1 MKKFKKKMYIA
12 AFGVL
17 TTVCASSLWMGVSS
31 LSTASAAVTE
41 QLVYSDDFNAET
53 LSDNWTATD
62 AAISSE
68 YCSLRVQPSEY
79 AWPGHILCQGYKMD
93 GDCRLEI
100 KMQELPADN
109 ASWVALSFGAPSTIS
124 IFEKSSGAF
133 IFMDDQTSLFKEGK
147 SVGYDFNYSPKGN
160 VVGNDVATVVLDFVK
175 RSSGTYDITYIVK
188 NGDEVLGNTLIE
200 NFTVQDGYFGFNTYG
215 THFDILSFDVYE
227 GEEKVYTDDFSSSQM
242 SYDDNVIKNS
252 AWVALAPFTSKTASI
267 APVGKLDLSTMG
279 ASAVYKDAFVQ
290 KSTGV
295 AVLYELSAQFDF
307 SRADLGVASGFEIAK
322 PTLSEEGVFVG
333 LVRNSAGYQIVFSAG
348 ERKEELLVAGNP
360 TDGIWNVRLAVNY
373 DNSITLFAND
383 FRITFELD
391 SKAEGYFGIKTSDDY
406 ASSGVGAFVDD
417 FSFRRYT
424 YSDSDAKDMKMNFEG
439 TREYEDEDG
448 KYYQY
453 YYSTKDW
460 YAGSNVRLSNHGFA
474 DNGYVLFGNASVDST
489 FGPKVKYSDCIVR
502 FDITLVGSDYYY
514 DNPDSYYDTPTGTGA
529 CEAEC
534 FGLQFGSKSYK
545 NNYVNTQSLGIATY
559 SQKDG
564 DKYVGAKS
572 VYYTTNCNLASN
584 SDGVVYC
591 ANADRVS
598 GNEYDLFRKSAT
610 YNFMYVIKNGTVSMH
625 FKEASEDES
634 VLGIVREY
642 VTGVETNGYLA
653 VYGANGVDFR
663 LDNLSIISL
672 DRNYTSSA
680 YACGEDLQTLR
691 VDVAKGDELAAFDAD
706 SNALTTKAVTGSN
719 ITRVTLGEVNHL
731 TYKQG
736 GLEIVFS
743 GRGALVSYGQKTEE
757 ITFNMPLLF
766 RGATIEICRIDDTV
780 SVGFANA
787 GAPLTVIDDNTY
799 SVSGFEVAGRE
810 KISLSAQG
818 GIKITKITI
827 FNLDSKVSMETRN
840 FDAETDIIQPWIERK
855 SAQDKG
861 CNSVV
866 GASSAILLIPAVW
879 ILKRKKNDNE

>member
-1 MKKFKKKMYIA
+1 MKKFNKKMYIA
-12 AFGVL
+12 VLGVL
-17 TTVCASSLWMGVSS
+17 TTACASLLWTNVGSLN
-31 LSTASAAVTE
+31 TASAAVTE
-41 QLVYSDDFNAET
+41 QLVYSDNFNAET
-53 LSDNWTATD
+53 ISDNWAATD
-62 AAISSE
+62 ATILSE

-100 KMQELPADN
+100 KLQELPADN

-147 SVGYDFNYSPKGN
+147 SIGYDFNYSPKGN
-160 VVGNDVATVVLDFVK
+160 TVGNEVSTVVLDFVQ
-175 RSSGTYDITYIVK
+175 RSDDTYDITYIVK
-188 NGDEVLGNTLIE
+188 IGDEVLGNTSIE
-200 NFTVQDGYFGFNTYG
+200 NFTVQDGYFGFNSYG

-227 GEEKVYTDDFSSSQM
+227 GEEKVYTDDFSNSQM
-242 SYDDNVIKNS
+242 SYDNNVIKNS

-267 APVGKLDLSTMG
+267 APVGKLDLSALG
-279 ASAVYKDAFVQ
+279 ASVVYKDAFVQ
-290 KSTGV
+290 KSTSV
-295 AVLYELSAQFDF
+295 AILYEISAKFDF
-307 SRADLGVASGFEIAK
+307 SKADFGVASGFEIAK

-333 LVRNSAGYQIVFSAG
+333 LVRNSAGYQMVFSAG

-360 TDGIWNVRLAVNY
+360 TDSIWDVRLAVNY
-373 DNSITLFAND
+373 DNSITIFAND

-391 SKAEGYFGIKTSDDY
+391 GKAEGHFAIKTSDDY
-406 ASSGVGAFVDD
+406 VSSGVGAFVDD
-417 FSFRRYT
+417 FSFRRYA

-460 YAGSNVRLSNHGFA
+460 YAGSNVRVSNYGFA
-474 DNGYVLFGNASVDST
+474 NNGYVLFGNASVDST

-502 FDITLVGSDYYY
+502 FDVTLVGSDYYY
-514 DNPDSYYDTPTGTGA
+514 DNPDNYYDTPTGTGA

-584 SDGVVYC
+584 SGGVVYR
-591 ANADRVS
+591 AKAEQTS
-598 GNEYDLFRKSAT
+598 ENEYDLFRKSAT

-625 FKEASEDES
+625 FKEANEPES

-663 LDNLSIISL
+663 LDNLSITTL

-680 YACGEDLQTLR
+680 YAGGEDLQTMR
-691 VDVAKGDELAAFDAD
+691 VDVANGDTLAAFDVDA
-706 SNALTTKAVTGSN
+706 NALTTKSVTGSN
-719 ITRVTLGEVNHL
+719 ITRVTLGEVNNL

-736 GLEIVFS
+736 GLEIAFS
-743 GRGALVSYGQKTEE
+743 GRGAMVSYGQKTEE

-799 SVSGFEVAGRE
+799 SVSGFAEAGRE

-818 GIKITKITI
+818 GMKITKIAI
-827 FNLDSKVSMETRN
+827 FNLDSKVAIEARN
-840 FDAETDIIQPWIERK
+840 FNEETDIIQPWVERK
-855 SAQDKG
+855 TIQETG

-866 GASSAILLIPAVW
+866 GASSVILVIPVVW
-879 ILKRKKNDNE
+879 ILKRKKKDNA